1 MLTKVESGF
10 WLLKWYHQG
19 ILEEIDYYSSPDI
32 YDSLCSLRQQ
42 IQNADQAALI
52 MHGWFPV

>member
-19 ILEEIDYYSSPDI
+19 ILEEIDYYSKLLDYSENLLKNMI
-32 YDSLCSLRQQ
+32 W
-42 IQNADQAALI
+42 I
-52 MHGWFPV
+52 